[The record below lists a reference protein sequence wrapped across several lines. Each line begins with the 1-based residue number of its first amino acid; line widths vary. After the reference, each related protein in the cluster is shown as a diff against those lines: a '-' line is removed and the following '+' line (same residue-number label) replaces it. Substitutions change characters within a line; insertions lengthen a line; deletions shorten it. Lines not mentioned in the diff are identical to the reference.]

1 MCPTWPPR
9 PVDRGRHGGGRLVW
23 VQGLAPHSLLA
34 QEAPRACRW
43 RLLGNCLHLSVC
55 PLLQLRTKTQL
66 SRQRA
71 RPPLCS
77 EQRPPSPPLAQGRG
91 GRGGPCEAP
100 HHSAWSCGLWRVCGT
115 DVPVRLAHTLIL
127 GPDHGQDRLLVP
139 EEVQSSGK
147 GDGHL
152 EVTSGQKPPHSCPQA
167 ERRQTSGW

>member
-1 MCPTWPPR
+1 M
-9 PVDRGRHGGGRLVW
+9 W

-77 EQRPPSPPLAQGRG
+77 EQRLPSPPLAQGRG
-91 GRGGPCEAP
+91 GPRA
-100 HHSAWSCGLWRVCGT
+100 S
-115 DVPVRLAHTLIL
+115 
-127 GPDHGQDRLLVP
+127 LLR
-139 EEVQSSGK
+139 SGA
-147 GDGHL
+147 
-152 EVTSGQKPPHSCPQA
+152 VASGESVA
-167 ERRQTSGW
+167 QTFLSGWRTR